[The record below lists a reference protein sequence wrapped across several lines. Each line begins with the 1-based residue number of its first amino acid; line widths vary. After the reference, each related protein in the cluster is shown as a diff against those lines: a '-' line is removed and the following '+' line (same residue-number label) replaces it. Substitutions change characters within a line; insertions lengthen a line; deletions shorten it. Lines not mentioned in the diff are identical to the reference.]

1 MAEQEN
7 VGVARDAYAAF
18 QRGDIPGLIELL
30 ADDIDWWVPGE
41 PEQIPQAGRVSGRAA
56 VGEFFGRLAES
67 EEITHFEPREFIAQG
82 DKVVVTGNYKGRTR
96 PAGRDYDLDWLHVFT
111 VRDGRIAAFREYL
124 DTAALADAHRGA
136 AAQTA

>member
-7 VGVARDAYAAF
+7 VGVVRDAYAAF

-30 ADDIDWWVPGE
+30 ADDIDWWAPGS
-41 PEQIPQAGRVSGRAA
+41 PEQIPQAGRVSGRDA
-56 VGEFFGRLAES
+56 VGGFFGRLAES

-96 PAGRDYDLDWLHVFT
+96 PAGRDYDLDWLHVFN
-111 VRDGRIAAFREYL
+111 VRDGQIAAFREYL

-136 AAQTA
+136 AAQTV